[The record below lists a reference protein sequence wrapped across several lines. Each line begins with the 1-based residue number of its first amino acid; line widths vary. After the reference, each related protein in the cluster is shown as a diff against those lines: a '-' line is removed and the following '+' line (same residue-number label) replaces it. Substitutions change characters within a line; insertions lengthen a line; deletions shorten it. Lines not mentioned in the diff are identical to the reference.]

1 MLLDNRNDFFDGMFH
16 DPFFTRP
23 FENISAQ
30 NHIMKTDVHEK
41 DGNYLLEM
49 ELPGYQKED
58 IHAELKDGYLN
69 VSAEHNAS
77 TEQKDDKGNC
87 IRSERYAGSC
97 RRTFYVGENVNRE
110 EIKASFKDGILSLS
124 VPKKDTKKVEEAS
137 RIMIE

>member
-30 NHIMKTDVHEK
+30 NHLMKTDVHEK
-41 DGNYLLEM
+41 NGNYLLEM

-77 TEQKDDKGNC
+77 TEEKDDKGNC
-87 IRSERYAGSC
+87 IRSERYSGSC
-97 RRTFYVGENVNRE
+97 RRTFYVGENVNKE

-124 VPKKDTKKVEEAS
+124 VPKKDKKQVEEAA